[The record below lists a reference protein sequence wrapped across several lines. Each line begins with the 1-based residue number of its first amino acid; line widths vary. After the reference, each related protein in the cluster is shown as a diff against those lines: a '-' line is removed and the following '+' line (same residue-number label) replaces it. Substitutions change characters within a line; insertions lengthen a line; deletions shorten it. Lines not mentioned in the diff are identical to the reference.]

1 MEWIA
6 DPTAWLGLA
15 TLIVLEIV
23 LGIDNLVF
31 IAILADKL
39 PPHLRDR
46 ARVLGLSLA
55 LLMRL
60 GLLASISWMVT
71 LTEPLFEVFGKSF
84 SGRDLIMLFGGVFL
98 LFKAT
103 MELHERLEGHVAQH
117 AGNKTYALFWP
128 IVAQIVVL
136 DAVFSL
142 DAVITAVGMVEHLEV
157 MMIAVIVSIG
167 LMIVASKPLTRF
179 VNRHPTVIMLC
190 LGFLMMIGFS
200 LTAEGLGFHIPKGY
214 LYAAIGFSILIE
226 VFNQVAR
233 KRRKKSLQGHRPLR
247 ARTAHA
253 VLRLLGGQ
261 RLEADE
267 VGEEVADLFEEGDDQ
282 VVFDR
287 RERVMISGVLQLA
300 EKPIRSLMTVRAE
313 VDCIDLDSGRE
324 AIRAALLESS
334 YSRLPLVRDGRVEEP
349 LGYVHKKELLK
360 ELLAGAQPDLE
371 SLARQPL
378 NLLQDCSILNALEQ
392 MREAS
397 THVAFVVNEF
407 GEFIGLL
414 TLTDILESIAG
425 ELPDASEIDGPDVV
439 EENDGYLVSGA
450 MNLSQVRRRVGVRRA
465 RHGGLPDPRRAGDE
479 PARPPAGDR
488 RPPAVAGLGTA
499 GGGSGRTP
507 GDPGPAAQ
515 GLSEAAAADPAAA
528 LPGAAADRYRRR
540 CQACACSS
548 LTSSTKAS
556 GNRVRNGPS
565 SASASS
571 TIRAIISSGSYCSKG
586 KRTPLWSV
594 KWRCGSYQRFQV
606 SIMRSLKPVWYGPGL
621 MVPTWMPNG
630 FSSACRASAKAS
642 RACLEAQ

>member
-1 MEWIA
+1 M
-6 DPTAWLGLA
+6 
-15 TLIVLEIV
+15 
-23 LGIDNLVF
+23 
-31 IAILADKL
+31 
-39 PPHLRDR
+39 
-46 ARVLGLSLA
+46 
-55 LLMRL
+55 
-60 GLLASISWMVT
+60 
-71 LTEPLFEVFGKSF
+71 
-84 SGRDLIMLFGGVFL
+84 
-98 LFKAT
+98 
-103 MELHERLEGHVAQH
+103 
-117 AGNKTYALFWP
+117 
-128 IVAQIVVL
+128 
-136 DAVFSL
+136 
-142 DAVITAVGMVEHLEV
+142 
-157 MMIAVIVSIG
+157 
-167 LMIVASKPLTRF
+167 
-179 VNRHPTVIMLC
+179 
-190 LGFLMMIGFS
+190 
-200 LTAEGLGFHIPKGY
+200 
-214 LYAAIGFSILIE
+214 
-226 VFNQVAR
+226 
-233 KRRKKSLQGHRPLR
+233 
-247 ARTAHA
+247 
-253 VLRLLGGQ
+253 LRLLGGQ

-450 MNLSQVRRRVGVRRA
+450 MNLSQVRRRVGFDARA
-465 RHGGLPDPRRAGDE
+465 TEDYQTLAGLVMSLLDRLPVI
-479 PARPPAGDR
+479 GDR
-488 RPPAVAGLGTA
+488 LQWQDWELRVVE
-499 GGGSGRTP
+499 GRTP
-507 GDPGPAAQ
+507 GDLGPAAQ
-515 GLSEAAAADPAAA
+515 GLSEAAAADPAAV

-548 LTSSTKAS
+548 FTTSTKAS

-565 SASASS
+565 SAFGQLDHP
-571 TIRAIISSGSYCSKG
+571 RDHSGSYCSKG

-642 RACLEAQ
+642 RACLRRSRGRYRVR

>member
-1 MEWIA
+1 MEWMA

-128 IVAQIVVL
+128 IVAQIVLL

-450 MNLSQVRRRVGVRRA
+450 MNLSQVRRRVGFDARA
-465 RHGGLPDPRRAGDE
+465 TEDYQTLAGLVMSLLDRLPVI
-479 PARPPAGDR
+479 GDR
-488 RPPAVAGLGTA
+488 LQWQDWELRVV
-499 GGGSGRTP
+499 
-507 GDPGPAAQ
+507 
-515 GLSEAAAADPAAA
+515 EVEE
-528 LPGAAADRYRRR
+528 RRV
-540 CQACACSS
+540 
-548 LTSSTKAS
+548 T
-556 GNRVRNGPS
+556 RVLLRRG
-565 SASASS
+565 
-571 TIRAIISSGSYCSKG
+571 
-586 KRTPLWSV
+586 
-594 KWRCGSYQRFQV
+594 
-606 SIMRSLKPVWYGPGL
+606 
-621 MVPTWMPNG
+621 
-630 FSSACRASAKAS
+630 
-642 RACLEAQ
+642 